1 MDLAKIQEMWKKDSV
16 IDDVMLDKASLAI
29 PQLHQKYLAIL
40 SNYKLLQKKKYH
52 ELKKLKHHKTLWYG
66 GKLPAEEYDAPF
78 QYKVMK
84 GDIPGWVEIDEQVQK
99 VELQLELYN
108 ETIDTLNEII
118 KQIHQMSYN
127 IKNAIQ
133 WRTFTNGI

>member
-1 MDLAKIQEMWKKDSV
+1 
-16 IDDVMLDKASLAI
+16 
-29 PQLHQKYLAIL
+29 
-40 SNYKLLQKKKYH
+40 
-52 ELKKLKHHKTLWYG
+52 
-66 GKLPAEEYDAPF
+66 
-78 QYKVMK
+78 MK